1 MTDNRPAQDGPNG
14 ALGHV
19 HLQTRSAASK
29 QPRVAILGTGK
40 MGSAIA
46 TRLSAA
52 GFQVVL
58 WNRTRSRAE
67 ALGLGTVADTPAGAA
82 RAADIVVSSLTGPAA
97 VLTAYIGPGGALNA
111 GKGKPFVEM
120 STAGPDLVSSL
131 AAQVT
136 AAGGTLVDAPIIG
149 APPAVRAGEAAI
161 LVSGFDEDIAV
172 ASPVLS
178 ALGTVRHV
186 GSLGSAARLKLIANS
201 MLADIIAAA
210 AELQVAGEASGLGR
224 DDVFWVLERVVPSLE
239 VRRAGLLESRYAP
252 PLFALRDLRKDV
264 DLALS
269 LFSRSSASTPLTRSA
284 SALINAAAASTPDL
298 DISAVALPYRQI
310 MRSPS
315 ADTGLATTTL
325 ATRAGHPGAEMS
337 LPALAGVVLAR
348 NTR

>member
-1 MTDNRPAQDGPNG
+1 MNAT
-14 ALGHV
+14 
-19 HLQTRSAASK
+19 
-29 QPRVAILGTGK
+29 RVAVLGTGK

-46 TRLSAA
+46 ARLAET
-52 GFQVVL
+52 GFEVVL

-67 ALGLGTVADTPAGAA
+67 ELGLGKVVDIPAAA
-82 RAADIVVSSLTGPAA
+82 VNAADIVVSSLTGPDA
-97 VLTAYIGPGGALNA
+97 VQAVYLGPEGALSSGH
-111 GKGKPFVEM
+111 GKTFIEM
-120 STAGPDLVSSL
+120 STAGPDVIPVL
-131 AAQVT
+131 AAHVA
-136 AAGGTLVDAPIIG
+136 AAGGRFVEAPIIG
-149 APPAVRAGEAAI
+149 APPVLRAGQATILAGGTAAD
-161 LVSGFDEDIAV
+161 VDTAT
-172 ASPVLS
+172 
-178 ALGTVRHV
+178 ALLGAFGTVRHV
-186 GSLGSAARLKLIANS
+186 GGTGSAARLKLIANS
-201 MLADIIAAA
+201 MLANIILAA
-210 AELQVAGEASGLGR
+210 AELQVAGEDAGLAA
-224 DDVFWVLERVVPSLE
+224 DDVFWVLQRVVPSLE
-239 VRRAGLLESRYAP
+239 ARRAGLLESRYAP